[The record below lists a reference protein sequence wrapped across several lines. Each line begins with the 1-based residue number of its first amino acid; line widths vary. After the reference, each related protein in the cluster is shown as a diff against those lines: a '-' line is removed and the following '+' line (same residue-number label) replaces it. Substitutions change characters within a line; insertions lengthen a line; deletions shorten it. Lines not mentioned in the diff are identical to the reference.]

1 MKGRKK
7 ENKIRN
13 ENENWKGEN
22 KKLKWRLDCRYS
34 IRHRDVI
41 VCQKLFFARSYSLSE
56 VIVCQKLLF
65 ARSSCLPEVLVC
77 QKLLFARSYSVANQ
91 FISNTSLATYSTQ
104 NILLAAM
111 YL

>member
-41 VCQKLFFARSYSLSE
+41 VCQKL
-56 VIVCQKLLF
+56 
-65 ARSSCLPEVLVC
+65 
-77 QKLLFARSYSVANQ
+77 LFARSYSVANQ